1 MLVCIYCG
9 EVVDDDQFE
18 CCGENH
24 FEEVDDE
31 EFEDEY

>member
-9 EVVDDDQFE
+9 EMIDDDQLE

-24 FEEVDDE
+24 FEEVDE
-31 EFEDEY
+31 EEYYED

>member
-9 EVVDDDQFE
+9 EEVSEDQLE

-24 FEEVDDE
+24 FEEE
-31 EFEDEY
+31 EEDEYQ

>member
-9 EVVDDDQFE
+9 EEVSEDQLE

-24 FEEVDDE
+24 FEEED
-31 EFEDEY
+31 EDEYQ

>member
-9 EVVDDDQFE
+9 EEVSEDQLE

-24 FEEVDDE
+24 FEE
-31 EFEDEY
+31 EDEDDYQ